1 MSDEEDRARLSAASW
16 SMASAISLIALWAP
30 EHTVEA

>member
-1 MSDEEDRARLSAASW
+1 MSDAGNRVLLSAASW
-16 SMASAISLIALWAP
+16 SMASAISLTALWAP